1 MIKYIKDYENTGGT
15 NQYIKM
21 AEELQEANNEFIAG
35 DKAKEI
41 QELCDIIQTVYTRF
55 NQLGMRLED
64 ISQAFTQHYI
74 KETNR
79 GRCVVDIEGQG
90 YKDKVIDELLV
101 KIASL
106 EKFIEDGYRTKQA
119 EGQDAAETRSFL
131 EWQEKERQMYINLTK
146 GIMPMKEDKI
156 RVAKYKI

>member
-21 AEELQEANNEFIAG
+21 QEELQEANNEFIAG

-106 EKFIEDGYRTKQA
+106 EKGLMETYNFNGNTEVLKELGIEFNVK
-119 EGQDAAETRSFL
+119 
-131 EWQEKERQMYINLTK
+131 
-146 GIMPMKEDKI
+146 PMEEDKD
-156 RVAKYKI
+156 RKARYKL

>member
-1 MIKYIKDYENTGGT
+1 MIKYIKDYESTGGT

-21 AEELQEANNEFIAG
+21 QEELQEANNEFIAG

-106 EKFIEDGYRTKQA
+106 EKFIEVGYKNK
-119 EGQDAAETRSFL
+119 L
-131 EWQEKERQMYINLTK
+131 E
-146 GIMPMKEDKI
+146 
-156 RVAKYKI
+156 V

>member
-1 MIKYIKDYENTGGT
+1 MIKYIKDYAAAGGT
-15 NQYIKM
+15 NQYVKM
-21 AEELQEANNEFIAG
+21 QEELQEANNEFIAG

-41 QELCDIIQTVYTRF
+41 QELCDLIQTAFTRF

-64 ISQAFTQHYI
+64 ISQAFTLHYI

-79 GRCVVDIEGQG
+79 GRVVVDIEGQG

-106 EKFIEDGYRTKQA
+106 EKFVEAGYKDNIE
-119 EGQDAAETRSFL
+119 
-131 EWQEKERQMYINLTK
+131 
-146 GIMPMKEDKI
+146 
-156 RVAKYKI
+156 V